1 MADKDKRIE
10 FELPEEGSNRGSVF
24 IPPLAMDSTLQA
36 LLKNNEKLKTNLDK
50 YLMAVARK
58 MQDSDK
64 QSKAL
69 DDLIKTLE
77 KKSEST
83 KKETEEAKDT
93 VDNFSQSVAGASEG
107 LEKLDKN
114 FSESSDE
121 LREKSNKLSRT
132 MVTLSKDFTWT
143 LNAFDFVVKSLLSFG
158 TITGG
163 YLVAS
168 VRNTGEALNS
178 LTDVGQAFG
187 DVTGTGTRSTL
198 ENISAMGRLG
208 LTVDQ
213 TAQVFQTFSRTAAI
227 LGQSQIPNLSKQ
239 FLELTNYGADFGV
252 TLDDATQIFL
262 EDQEFR
268 SRILNRDQMMDQHH
282 ARRSVESIK
291 QLRMF
296 STALGISTDE
306 LRQGAMSMLD
316 SNQSIQSLIM
326 NMGQRG
332 PEVEA
337 ALKSLVAGLKGS
349 GIDDE
354 IISGILDVAS
364 VGATGASDFLN
375 KLIPSNPEAYK
386 ALTQIGLDIRKGELN
401 LADMPNLTNSIINTF
416 STFDKNGKLQALLA
430 SDIGGDLQGPTRALI
445 TSSRNAEAAADN
457 LAKLAYQLKVTPEMY
472 DEVQTALNQAKNLFS
487 KLVATTTVFQVSL
500 VSNIGQGF
508 IKFIKDEKKR
518 NKVIENFSLVVGKL
532 GKEIGKV
539 IGNFIQKIGG
549 GGPNS
554 LQNGIDKLIER
565 FKEVGERF
573 TKFIE
578 RVLDGFL
585 DKNND
590 LDIMGGIANYIK
602 ESINFLMPIVL
613 SALGNAFVI
622 GIKTLFSKQGAL
634 LSAMIIG
641 LFAGKVALRALAI
654 GLAGMWASSSTT
666 MTASQATWW
675 TGFSTMMTTQFG
687 ILMTRLNAMA
697 MGGSFVGP
705 PRPTGGGPI
714 RGAGFLASAGA
725 MATKAAPYV
734 AGAMVLKDGFDVVA
748 GTDGGASG
756 KNIGG
761 FTGGGAGALLGGIIG
776 SIVAPGAGTMIGA
789 SIGAGLG
796 NMIGGYIGG
805 KNDEES
811 RKINL
816 QNQPAGTIAVTGPD
830 GNIQYVQTAQPQQQ
844 NSNRIKYHAI
854 EDIANRAA
862 MAGGMNSRDAHT
874 LNHLSDEAKL
884 LTQILVENKEV
895 YAILKQS
902 KSLLQDVER
911 NTKDLS

>member
-58 MQDSDK
+58 MQDGKK
-64 QSKAL
+64 QSEAL

-77 KKSEST
+77 KKSKST
-83 KKETEEAKDT
+83 EKETEEAKES
-93 VDNFSQSVAGASEG
+93 VENFSQSVEGASEG

-121 LREKSNKLSRT
+121 LREKTNKLGRT
-132 MVTLSKDFTWT
+132 MVNLSKDFTWS

-168 VRNTGEALNS
+168 VKNTGEALNS

-213 TAQVFQTFSRTAAI
+213 AAQVFQTFSRTAAI

-306 LRQGAMSMLD
+306 LRQGAMGMLD

-326 NMGQRG
+326 NMGSRG
-332 PEVEA
+332 PEVQA
-337 ALKSLVAGLKGS
+337 ALTSLVAGLKGS

-354 IISGILDVAS
+354 IISGILEVAS

-386 ALTQIGLDIRKGELN
+386 ALTQIGLDIRQGELN
-401 LADMPNLTNSIINTF
+401 LADMPNLTNSILNTF
-416 STFDKNGKLQALLA
+416 STIDKNGKLQALLA
-430 SDIGGDLQGPTRALI
+430 SDVGGDLQGPTRALI
-445 TSSRNAEAAADN
+445 TSSRNAEAAAKSFAN
-457 LAKLAYQLKVTPEMY
+457 LAERAGVSDQLY
-472 DEVQTALNQAKNLFS
+472 NEVQTALNNAKNLFS
-487 KLVATTTVFQVSL
+487 KLVATTSVFQVSL

-508 IKFIKDEKKR
+508 TKFIKDEKKR
-518 NKVIENFSLVVGKL
+518 NDVIKNFSLVVRNTG
-532 GKEIGKV
+532 EAIGKV
-539 IGNFIQKIGG
+539 IGDFIQKIGG

-554 LQNGIDKLIER
+554 LQNGITKLINR
-565 FKEVGERF
+565 FGEIGERF

-578 RVLDGFL
+578 GVLDGFL
-585 DKNND
+585 DKNNN

-613 SALGNAFVI
+613 SALGNALWI
-622 GIKTLFSKQGAL
+622 GITTLFSKQGAL
-634 LSAMIIG
+634 LSGLLIG
-641 LFAGKVALRALAI
+641 LFVGKAALRAVGIAI
-654 GLAGMWASSSTT
+654 AGHWASSSAT
-666 MTASQATWW
+666 MTASQASWW

-687 ILMTRLNAMA
+687 VLMTRLNAMA

-705 PRPTGGGPI
+705 LRPTGGGLS
-714 RGAGFLASAGA
+714 RGAGFLATAGS
-725 MATKAAPYV
+725 MVTKAAPYV
-734 AGAMVLKDGFDVVA
+734 GGAMVAKDAFDVVA

-761 FTGGGAGALLGGIIG
+761 TIGGAIGALGFLLGPLGGAIG
-776 SIVAPGAGTMIGA
+776 MAAGNFIG
-789 SIGAGLG
+789 
-796 NMIGGYIGG
+796 NKIGGLFD
-805 KNDEES
+805 KKDEES
-811 RKINL
+811 IKINP

-854 EDIANRAA
+854 EDIANRAVV
-862 MAGGMNSRDAHT
+862 AGGMNSRDAHT
-874 LNHLSDEAKL
+874 LNALSDEAKL

-902 KSLLQDVER
+902 KSVLQDVER